1 MKLRSKSSI
10 YSIQKVFSENE
21 RATVC
26 MAYRKNKDYPWIRQK
41 VLLKIFKKNSR
52 QYPLELDSILQ
63 VRSPYCVSVLNF
75 ESIENHPSLILE
87 WCDSLNLFQLIR
99 QTSKLDLLEI
109 AYICLQVQQGIIDL
123 NQQGICHGD
132 LSLSNILIDR
142 KGNIRLIDFGKANYL
157 GGEIFT
163 TSYFT
168 APEIFKGETP
178 NFYSDLYSLGVLEK
192 VLNENHKSFKKEHN
206 FSQEGD
212 ILLDPIPQKRRRK
225 EFINYKKAKE
235 TLAFKVN
242 SILSQQ
248 ALIDLR
254 RSKPKK
260 YHPSIPYVLILASLV
275 LMTALGSGRRP
286 IYGSIH
292 VRSHKWMHIQL
303 KNRSSFT
310 PFESG
315 PLNSGKYQLKWR
327 TEAQEG
333 VKTIYLKENSHL
345 LLTEKD
351 FL

>member
-26 MAYRKNKDYPWIRQK
+26 TAYRKNKDYPWIRQK
-41 VLLKIFKKNSR
+41 VLLKIFKKNSQ

-63 VRSPYCVSVLNF
+63 IRSPYCVSILNF
-75 ESIENHPSLILE
+75 ESIEDRPALILE

-99 QTSKLDLLEI
+99 QTSKLNALEVS
-109 AYICLQVQQGIIDL
+109 YICLQVQKGIVDL
-123 NQQGICHGD
+123 NQQGTCHGD

-142 KGNIRLIDFGKANYL
+142 KGNILLIDFGKANYM
-157 GGEIFT
+157 GDDIFT

-168 APEIFKGETP
+168 APELFQRETP

-192 VLNENHKSFKKEHN
+192 ILNENHRSFEKGHS
-206 FSQEGD
+206 FAQEGD
-212 ILLDPIPQKRRRK
+212 FLLDPIPQKRRMK

-235 TLAFKVN
+235 SLALKVN

-248 ALIDLR
+248 TLKDLR
-254 RSKPKK
+254 LSKPKR
-260 YHPSIPYVLILASLV
+260 YRLRIPYIVLLV
-275 LMTALGSGRRP
+275 SFILMTAIGSGMRSS
-286 IYGSIH
+286 YGSIQ

-303 KNRSSFT
+303 QDKSGFT

-315 PLNSGKYQLKWR
+315 PLTLGKYELKWR
-327 TEAQEG
+327 TQDQKG
-333 VKTIYLKENSHL
+333 SKTIYIKENSHL